1 MPKLG
6 GLTILMSEPRLYFM
20 DVDGHRI
27 QLTTEEL
34 QSQNLWQRVVM
45 EQSTIMPPKIKEMD
59 YQGKIAQ
66 MLRDA
71 TRLEAPEELTVRGQF
86 KEILRQYCTSRIRA
100 MEPAELKMGKPW
112 TENGRTM
119 FTMPGL
125 EEFLRQRHFNYRS
138 RAEIQE
144 HLKAING
151 TENCHGIKNYYKEGD
166 QRTSVRVWWVPAFE
180 EDEVSLTVK
189 EIENDVPF

>member
-1 MPKLG
+1 MG

-27 QLTTEEL
+27 QLTTEQL
-34 QSQNLWQRVVM
+34 QNQTLWQRAVM
-45 EQSTIMPPKIKEMD
+45 EQATIMPPKTKD
-59 YQGKIAQ
+59 TNYQGMVSE

-71 TRLEAPEELTVRGQF
+71 TRLDAPEELTVRGQF

-112 TENGRTM
+112 TEKGRTM
-119 FTMPGL
+119 FMMAGL
-125 EEFLRQRHFNYRS
+125 EEFLRQRHFDYRS

-151 TENCHGIKNYYKEGD
+151 TEDCHGIKNFQRDGEK
-166 QRTSVRVWWVPAFE
+166 RTSVRVWWVPEF
-180 EDEVSLTVK
+180 EDEDVDLDVK

>member
-1 MPKLG
+1 
-6 GLTILMSEPRLYFM
+6 
-20 DVDGHRI
+20 
-27 QLTTEEL
+27 
-34 QSQNLWQRVVM
+34 M

-86 KEILRQYCTSRIRA
+86 KEILRQYCTSRIKA

-112 TENGRTM
+112 TEKGRTM
-119 FTMPGL
+119 FTMSGL

-151 TENCHGIKNYYKEGD
+151 TENCHGHKAIPKEGSKPS
-166 QRTSVRVWWVPAFE
+166 TVRVWWVPEF
-180 EDEVSLTVK
+180 EDEEVTLNIK